1 MLLRFEQITDN
12 FYIYYLDIV
21 TGFSLILPKT
31 PNLDNKGKN
40 KIQTWSEYGKGKIFR
55 LPLK

>member
-1 MLLRFEQITDN
+1 MLLRVEQITDD

-40 KIQTWSEYGKGKIFR
+40 KIQT
-55 LPLK
+55 

>member
-1 MLLRFEQITDN
+1 MLLRVEQITDN

-21 TGFSLILPKT
+21 TGFSQILPKT

-40 KIQTWSEYGKGKIFR
+40 KIQTWSEYGKGKKF
-55 LPLK
+55 